1 MIGTSY
7 RVPSIDAEKCR
18 TCLKC
23 QARQSCRLKA
33 LVQFEPRELPYVD
46 QTMCRGCLVCVEQC
60 PFGAIKAE

>member
-18 TCLKC
+18 TCRKC
-23 QARQSCRLKA
+23 LARQSCRLKA
-33 LVQFEPRELPYVD
+33 LVQFEPYELPYVD
-46 QTMCRGCLVCVEQC
+46 QTMCRGCLVCIEQC